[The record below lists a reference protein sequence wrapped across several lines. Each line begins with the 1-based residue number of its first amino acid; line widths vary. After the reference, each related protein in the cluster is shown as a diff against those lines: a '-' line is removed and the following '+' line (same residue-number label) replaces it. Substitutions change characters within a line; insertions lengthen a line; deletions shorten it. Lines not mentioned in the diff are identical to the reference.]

1 MGCLP
6 CAYKVFCLQLLVLYS
21 GSNAKLCSYDQSIAL
36 VQFKQLFSF
45 KNISSSYCDGRQQS
59 NPKMLSWNDGTDCCS
74 WDGVTC
80 DMVTGQVIGLDL
92 SCSWLHGSIPSNS
105 SLFLLPY
112 LETLNLGSNDFNS
125 SLISS
130 GFGRLISLT
139 RLNLSNSYFSGQIPS
154 EISQLSKML
163 SLDLSKNDE
172 VRIESP
178 VWKGLIE
185 NLTKLKELV
194 LSEVDMSTIVL
205 DYSLTN
211 LSSSLSYLH
220 LTGCNLIGPIPAS
233 LANLPQLTS
242 LSLSYNHFSGHIPS
256 FLSHLK
262 QLYYLNL
269 EQNNLV
275 GGIPDSFVNLT
286 QLSFL
291 DLSWNQLT
299 GRLPSCLKGLRNLV
313 TLRLSGNSLN
323 GTIPSWLFTVLPY
336 LEVIHLRDNRFTG
349 SIPSTIFELVNLTSI
364 RLSSNNLSGHIEL
377 CMFARLKNLQYLY
390 LSQNRLSVNTTLN
403 ANSTF
408 PKLLQLGLSACNIS
422 EFPEFLRSQDRL
434 EWLQLSENKIYGRI
448 PNWFWDIGK
457 DTLYNLNLSDNFLTD
472 VEQVPLKN
480 LRFLDLRSNLLQGSV
495 MVLPPRLIFFSISN
509 NKLTGEIPCSFCTA
523 APIEFIDLSN
533 NSLCGPI
540 PECLVDSI
548 TLIWLDLHL
557 NSFNGSIPQI
567 SANGSGLVNLILN
580 DNQFEGPLP
589 QSLANCSR
597 LQVLNVAN
605 NRIDDTFPH
614 WLAQLPELL
623 VLILRSNKFYGLI
636 GNTDARVIFPKLRIL
651 DLSRNEFTGVLPTR
665 YFQNLK
671 AMMRGSNTSTVQVQ
685 YMHRFGRY
693 YSAFFTLKGIDVEM
707 NILSIFLVIDFSS
720 NRFEGQIPEVV
731 GKLNLL
737 KMLNFSHNHLTG
749 RIPSSL
755 RNLTVLESLDLSS
768 NRLVGQIPTQLTSL
782 NFLSKL
788 NLSHNQLE
796 GPIPQGPQFNTFQSD
811 SYIGNLGLCGF
822 PLSDKCSNIDD
833 AQEPAPTDT
842 WSWFDWK
849 VAMMGYASGLVIG
862 FSIGYM
868 AFATGRPRW
877 LVRMVERKR
886 IRRQSTRIFLS

>member
-21 GSNAKLCSYDQSIAL
+21 GSNAKLCSHDQSIAL

-59 NPKMLSWNDGTDCCS
+59 NPKMLSWNDGTDCCL

-139 RLNLSNSYFSGQIPS
+139 HLNLSNSYFSGQVPS
-154 EISQLSKML
+154 EISQLSKLL

-178 VWKGLIE
+178 VWKGLVE

-211 LSSSLSYLH
+211 LSSLSYLH

-256 FLSHLK
+256 FISHLK

-275 GGIPDSFVNLT
+275 GAIPDSFVNLT

-313 TLRLSGNSLN
+313 TLRLSDNSLN

-364 RLSSNNLSGHIEL
+364 RLSSNNLSGHVEL

-509 NKLTGEIPCSFCTA
+509 NKLTGEIPSSFCTA

-533 NSLCGPI
+533 NSLSGPI

-567 SANGSGLVNLILN
+567 SANGNGLVNLILN

-589 QSLANCSR
+589 QSLANCSG

-623 VLILRSNKFYGLI
+623 VLIMRSNKFYGLI

-665 YFQNLK
+665 YFQILK
-671 AMMRGSNTSTVQVQ
+671 AMMRGSNTSTDHVQ

-693 YSAFFTLKGIDVEM
+693 YSAFFTLKGIDVEH
-707 NILSIFLVIDFSS
+707 
-720 NRFEGQIPEVV
+720 
-731 GKLNLL
+731 L
-737 KMLNFSHNHLTG
+737 KH
-749 RIPSSL
+749 
-755 RNLTVLESLDLSS
+755 
-768 NRLVGQIPTQLTSL
+768 
-782 NFLSKL
+782 
-788 NLSHNQLE
+788 
-796 GPIPQGPQFNTFQSD
+796 
-811 SYIGNLGLCGF
+811 F
-822 PLSDKCSNIDD
+822 P
-833 AQEPAPTDT
+833 
-842 WSWFDWK
+842 
-849 VAMMGYASGLVIG
+849 GH
-862 FSIGYM
+862 
-868 AFATGRPRW
+868 
-877 LVRMVERKR
+877 
-886 IRRQSTRIFLS
+886 

>member
-6 CAYKVFCLQLLVLYS
+6 CACKVLCLQLLVLYS

-139 RLNLSNSYFSGQIPS
+139 HLNLSNSYFSGQIPS

-275 GGIPDSFVNLT
+275 
-286 QLSFL
+286 
-291 DLSWNQLT
+291 
-299 GRLPSCLKGLRNLV
+299 
-313 TLRLSGNSLN
+313 
-323 GTIPSWLFTVLPY
+323 
-336 LEVIHLRDNRFTG
+336 IHLRDNRFTG

-472 VEQVPLKN
+472 
-480 LRFLDLRSNLLQGSV
+480 
-495 MVLPPRLIFFSISN
+495 
-509 NKLTGEIPCSFCTA
+509 IPCSFCTA

-533 NSLCGPI
+533 NSLSGPI

-822 PLSDKCSNIDD
+822 PLSDKC
-833 AQEPAPTDT
+833 
-842 WSWFDWK
+842 
-849 VAMMGYASGLVIG
+849 
-862 FSIGYM
+862 
-868 AFATGRPRW
+868 
-877 LVRMVERKR
+877 
-886 IRRQSTRIFLS
+886 

>member
-275 GGIPDSFVNLT
+275 
-286 QLSFL
+286 
-291 DLSWNQLT
+291 
-299 GRLPSCLKGLRNLV
+299 
-313 TLRLSGNSLN
+313 
-323 GTIPSWLFTVLPY
+323 
-336 LEVIHLRDNRFTG
+336 IHLRDNRFTG

-472 VEQVPLKN
+472 
-480 LRFLDLRSNLLQGSV
+480 
-495 MVLPPRLIFFSISN
+495 
-509 NKLTGEIPCSFCTA
+509 IPCSFCTA

-877 LVRMVERKR
+877 L
-886 IRRQSTRIFLS
+886 